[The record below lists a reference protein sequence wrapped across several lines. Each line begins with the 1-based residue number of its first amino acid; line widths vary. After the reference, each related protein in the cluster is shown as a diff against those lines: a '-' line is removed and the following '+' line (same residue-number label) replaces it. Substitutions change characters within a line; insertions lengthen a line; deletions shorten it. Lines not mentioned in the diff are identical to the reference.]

1 MRSVH
6 RVLLAA
12 LLATSPFLAH
22 AEAGGLRLK
31 EHSKGITLNAVE
43 NGLKLQFV
51 PAPAQV
57 PSAEQSGL
65 SLGERAGRSTLRA
78 EMASFAPGLHT
89 TFGLDWTSITG
100 RTDPSLNTLE
110 ATPFLGLGWQS
121 GARES
126 SRWHLSAEVGTAFSA
141 GQPCNPLVGCSATQ
155 PRTGLNP
162 YASGSGLRLNPYVNF
177 GATYTFGQ

>member
-1 MRSVH
+1 MRPVP

-12 LLATSPFLAH
+12 LLVTSASLAH

-31 EHSKGITLNAVE
+31 EHNEGISLNAVE

-51 PAPAQV
+51 PAPAQ
-57 PSAEQSGL
+57 PPQTEQSGPAL
-65 SLGERAGRSTLRA
+65 DERVGRSTLRA
-78 EMASFAPGLHT
+78 EMDSFAPGLHT
-89 TFGLDWTSITG
+89 TFGLDWNAVNGNTA
-100 RTDPSLNTLE
+100 PSLNAFD

-121 GARES
+121 S
-126 SRWHLSAEVGTAFSA
+126 SRDSRRWRLSAEVGTAFTA
-141 GQPCNPLVGCSATQ
+141 GQPCNPLVGCAAA

-162 YASGSGLRLNPYVNF
+162 YSPGSGLRLNPYVNF